1 MLLHVVLQE
10 HLDKRLTSF
19 HKIKF
24 TQGMIS
30 QSLAIYVSKSKEDNG
45 RAAIALGMSTSFHYR
60 CSILSPLNMTKKD
73 LMVKA
78 NFIF

>member
-1 MLLHVVLQE
+1 
-10 HLDKRLTSF
+10 
-19 HKIKF
+19 
-24 TQGMIS
+24 MIS

-60 CSILSPLNMTKKD
+60 CSILRPLNMTKKD